1 MYTCASCTIHGC
13 ESADHGALPKNCP
26 IRENEKMAEILAR
39 YENVKDFFASCAAV
53 EAEGYC
59 QWPRLRET
67 IELCKKMGYE
77 HIGLA
82 FCGGF
87 KKEAKIVE
95 DILRGHGFRVSSV
108 ICKAGGVAKEDMGL
122 GAAEKVNPEKF
133 EPMCNPI
140 GQAQLLNDDKTQF
153 NIVLGLCVGHDSL
166 FLQNAK
172 ALSTVLVAK
181 DRAMGHNPCAAIYTA
196 HSYSKGKL

>member
-1 MYTCASCTIHGC
+1 MYTCASCTIHAC
-13 ESADHGALPKNCP
+13 ESENRDTLPKNCP
-26 IRENEKMAEILAR
+26 LLQKEKMAEIRSR
-39 YENVKDFFASCAAV
+39 YEDVKDFFASCAAV

-95 DILRGHGFRVSSV
+95 DILRSHGFRVSSV
-108 ICKAGGVAKEDMGL
+108 MCKAGGIAKEEMGL
-122 GAAEKVNPEKF
+122 GPGHKVNPHKF

-140 GQAQLLNDDKTQF
+140 GQAQLLADDGTQF

-166 FLQNAK
+166 FLQNAR